1 MPPEKKTALVAAV
14 EILAKRLVSTAE
26 LRSKLAAKK
35 LFSPAEIDEAVLTV
49 KRMGALHDD
58 FLAEDIARSYRSR
71 GYGPAR
77 IRMALR
83 KRGIPNEIIEQTLN
97 GKDEEESPVFSHVA
111 VVEVGG
117 DGSASDQAADSDN
130 AFAVLHRKAAQFR
143 REPDVRKRKAK
154 AVRCLVGRGFSY
166 EDAINAAD
174 RWLREEGGGTD
185 EE

>member
-35 LFSPAEIDEAVLTV
+35 LFSPAEIDDAVLAM

-58 FLAEDIARSYRSR
+58 FLAEDVARSYRSR

-97 GKDEEESPVFSHVA
+97 GKDADAEPVDSGQS
-111 VVEVGG
+111 E
-117 DGSASDQAADSDN
+117 DGEN

-143 REPDVRKRKAK
+143 REPDPRKRKAK

-166 EDAINAAD
+166 EDAIGAAD
-174 RWLREEGGGTD
+174 RWMREEGAA

>member
-35 LFSPAEIDEAVLTV
+35 LYSPSEIDEVVLAV

-58 FLAEDIARSYRSR
+58 FLAEDVARSYRSR

-97 GKDEEESPVFSHVA
+97 GKDEEENPVFS
-111 VVEVGG
+111 G
-117 DGSASDQAADSDN
+117 DSTSDQSADGDN

-143 REPDVRKRKAK
+143 REPDARKRKAK
-154 AVRCLVGRGFSY
+154 AVRCLVGRGFTY

-174 RWLREEGGGTD
+174 RWMREEGGGTD

>member
-35 LFSPAEIDEAVLTV
+35 LFSPAEIDDAVLAV

-58 FLAEDIARSYRSR
+58 FLAEDVARSYRSR

-83 KRGIPNEIIEQTLN
+83 KRGIPQEIIEQTLN
-97 GKDEEESPVFSHVA
+97 GKDEDEPENSCESDSGQS
-111 VVEVGG
+111 E
-117 DGSASDQAADSDN
+117 DGDN

-143 REPDVRKRKAK
+143 REPDPRKRKAK
-154 AVRCLVGRGFSY
+154 AVRCLVGRGFTY

-174 RWLREEGGGTD
+174 RWMREEGGGTD

>member
-35 LFSPAEIDEAVLTV
+35 LYSPAERDEAVLAV

-58 FLAEDIARSYRSR
+58 FLAEDVARSYRSR

-83 KRGIPNEIIEQTLN
+83 KRGIPQEIIEQTLN
-97 GKDEEESPVFSHVA
+97 GKDEDEPENRAESDSGQSA
-111 VVEVGG
+111 
-117 DGSASDQAADSDN
+117 DGKN

-166 EDAINAAD
+166 EDAINATD
-174 RWLREEGGGTD
+174 RWMREEGGGTD

>member
-26 LRSKLAAKK
+26 LRSKLTAKK
-35 LFSPAEIDEAVLTV
+35 LFPPAEIDEAILAV

-58 FLAEDIARSYRSR
+58 FLAQDIARSYRSR

-83 KRGIPNEIIEQTLN
+83 KRGIPNEIIGQTLN
-97 GKDEEESPVFSHVA
+97 GNDEEDKPVFS
-111 VVEVGG
+111 GG
-117 DGSASDQAADSDN
+117 SEHESPSDGDN

-143 REPDVRKRKAK
+143 REPDARKRKAK

-166 EDAINAAD
+166 EDAIEAAD
-174 RWLREEGGGTD
+174 RWIREEGTA

>member
-26 LRSKLAAKK
+26 LRSKLTAKK
-35 LFSPAEIDEAVLTV
+35 LFPPAEIDEAILAV

-58 FLAEDIARSYRSR
+58 FLAQDIARSYRSR

-97 GKDEEESPVFSHVA
+97 GNEEEDKPVYS
-111 VVEVGG
+111 GG
-117 DGSASDQAADSDN
+117 IGSDSGSEQPDDGDN

-166 EDAINAAD
+166 EDAIEAAD
-174 RWLREEGGGTD
+174 RWMREEGTV

>member
-14 EILAKRLVSTAE
+14 EILARRLVSTAE

-35 LFSPAEIDEAVLTV
+35 LFSSAEIDDAVLAV

-77 IRMALR
+77 IRTALR
-83 KRGIPNEIIEQTLN
+83 KRGIPNEIIEQVLN
-97 GKDEEESPVFSHVA
+97 GNDEEPAATSELEQSA
-111 VVEVGG
+111 
-117 DGSASDQAADSDN
+117 DGEN

-143 REPDVRKRKAK
+143 REPDPRKRKAK

-166 EDAINAAD
+166 EDAIEAAD
-174 RWLREEGGGTD
+174 RWMREEGT
-185 EE
+185 EEE

>member
-1 MPPEKKTALVAAV
+1 MPPEKEKKTALVAAV
-14 EILAKRLVSTAE
+14 EILAKRLVSTHE

-35 LFSPAEIDEAVLTV
+35 LYSPAEIEEAVLAV

-58 FLAEDIARSYRSR
+58 FLAEDVARSYKSR

-83 KRGIPNEIIEQTLN
+83 KRGIPQEIIEQTLN
-97 GKDEEESPVFSHVA
+97 GKDEDEPVNRTESDSGQS
-111 VVEVGG
+111 E
-117 DGSASDQAADSDN
+117 DGEN

-143 REPDVRKRKAK
+143 REPDPRKRKAK

-174 RWLREEGGGTD
+174 RWIREEGGGTD

>member
-1 MPPEKKTALVAAV
+1 MHPEKKTALVAAV

-35 LFSPAEIDEAVLTV
+35 LFSPAEIDEAVLAV
-49 KRMGALHDD
+49 RRMGALHDD
-58 FLAEDIARSYRSR
+58 FLAEDVARSYRSR

-83 KRGIPNEIIEQTLN
+83 KRGIPQEIIEQTLN
-97 GKDEEESPVFSHVA
+97 GKDEDEPATRDESDSGQS
-111 VVEVGG
+111 E
-117 DGSASDQAADSDN
+117 DGEN

-174 RWLREEGGGTD
+174 RWMREEGGGTD

>member
-35 LFSPAEIDEAVLTV
+35 IFSPAEIDEAVLAV

-58 FLAEDIARSYRSR
+58 FLAEDVARSYRSR

-97 GKDEEESPVFSHVA
+97 GS
-111 VVEVGG
+111 GG
-117 DGSASDQAADSDN
+117 EDDAAADSNPGKTDCES

-143 REPDVRKRKAK
+143 REPDTHKRKAK
-154 AVRCLVGRGFSY
+154 AVRCLVGRGFAY
-166 EDAINAAD
+166 EDAIEAAD
-174 RWLREEGGGTD
+174 HWMREEGAA

>member
-35 LFSPAEIDEAVLTV
+35 IYPPSEIDEAVLAV

-58 FLAEDIARSYRSR
+58 FLAEDVARSYRSR

-83 KRGIPNEIIEQTLN
+83 TRGIPNELIEQTLN
-97 GKDEEESPVFSHVA
+97 GTDEDAAPAAGPETPS
-111 VVEVGG
+111 
-117 DGSASDQAADSDN
+117 DGDN
-130 AFAVLHRKAAQFR
+130 AFAVLRRKAAQFR
-143 REPDVRKRKAK
+143 REPDPRKRKAK

-166 EDAINAAD
+166 EDAIEAAD
-174 RWLREEGGGTD
+174 RWMREEGTH

>member
-1 MPPEKKTALVAAV
+1 MPPEKKTALAAAV

-35 LFSPAEIDEAVLTV
+35 LFSPAEIDEAVLAV

-58 FLAEDIARSYRSR
+58 FLAEDVARSYRSR

-83 KRGIPNEIIEQTLN
+83 KRGIPQEIIEQTMN
-97 GKDEEESPVFSHVA
+97 RKDEDDEPANDEGNSGQS
-111 VVEVGG
+111 E
-117 DGSASDQAADSDN
+117 DGDN

-143 REPDVRKRKAK
+143 REPDPRKRKAK

-166 EDAINAAD
+166 EDAIEATD
-174 RWLREEGGGTD
+174 RWMREEGGGTA

>member
-35 LFSPAEIDEAVLTV
+35 LFSPAEIEDAVLTV

-58 FLAEDIARSYRSR
+58 FLAEDVARSYRSR

-83 KRGIPNEIIEQTLN
+83 KRGIPQEIIDQTLN
-97 GKDEEESPVFSHVA
+97 GKDEDAEPVDSGQS
-111 VVEVGG
+111 E
-117 DGSASDQAADSDN
+117 DGEN

-154 AVRCLVGRGFSY
+154 AVRCLVGRGFTY
-166 EDAINAAD
+166 EDAIAATD
-174 RWLREEGGGTD
+174 RWLREEGGGSD

>member
-26 LRSKLAAKK
+26 LRKKLAAKK
-35 LFSPAEIDEAVLTV
+35 LFSPAEIDEAVLAM

-58 FLAEDIARSYRSR
+58 FLAEDVARSYRSR

-97 GKDEEESPVFSHVA
+97 GKDEDEPGNRDEPDSGQS
-111 VVEVGG
+111 E
-117 DGSASDQAADSDN
+117 DSDN
-130 AFAVLHRKAAQFR
+130 AFAVLHRKATQFR

-154 AVRCLVGRGFSY
+154 AVRCLVGRGFTY
-166 EDAINAAD
+166 EDAIQAAD

>member
-26 LRSKLAAKK
+26 LRSKLVAKK
-35 LFSPAEIDEAVLTV
+35 LFSPAEIDEAVLAV

-58 FLAEDIARSYRSR
+58 FLAEDVARSYRSR

-83 KRGIPNEIIEQTLN
+83 KRGIPQEIIEQTLN
-97 GKDEEESPVFSHVA
+97 GKDEDEPGNG
-111 VVEVGG
+111 VGSDSGQSG
-117 DGSASDQAADSDN
+117 DGDN

-143 REPDVRKRKAK
+143 REPDPRKRKAK
-154 AVRCLVGRGFSY
+154 AVRCLVGRGFTY
-166 EDAINAAD
+166 EDAIEAAD
-174 RWLREEGGGTD
+174 RWMREEGEGMD

>member
-1 MPPEKKTALVAAV
+1 MPTEKKTALVAAV
-14 EILAKRLVSTAE
+14 EILARRLVSTAE

-35 LFSPAEIDEAVLTV
+35 LFSPAEIDEAVLAV

-83 KRGIPNEIIEQTLN
+83 KRGIPNEIIEQVLN
-97 GKDEEESPVFSHVA
+97 GKEEEDTAPGEFETGSDSNRSD
-111 VVEVGG
+111 
-117 DGSASDQAADSDN
+117 DGDN
-130 AFAVLHRKAAQFR
+130 AFAVLRRKAAQFR
-143 REPDVRKRKAK
+143 REPDPRKRKAK

-174 RWLREEGGGTD
+174 RWMREEGGGM
-185 EE
+185 EEE

>member
-58 FLAEDIARSYRSR
+58 FLAEDVARSYRSR

-83 KRGIPNEIIEQTLN
+83 KRGIPQEIIEQTLN
-97 GKDEEESPVFSHVA
+97 GKDADAEPVDSGQS
-111 VVEVGG
+111 E
-117 DGSASDQAADSDN
+117 DGDN

-174 RWLREEGGGTD
+174 RWMREEGGGVD

>member
-1 MPPEKKTALVAAV
+1 MLPEKKTALVAAV

-35 LFSPAEIDEAVLTV
+35 LFSPAEIDEAVLAV

-58 FLAEDIARSYRSR
+58 FLAEDVARSYRSR

-97 GKDEEESPVFSHVA
+97 GKDEEDPPVFSGEPVS
-111 VVEVGG
+111 GSNQPDDG
-117 DGSASDQAADSDN
+117 DS

-143 REPDVRKRKAK
+143 REPDARKRKAK

-174 RWLREEGGGTD
+174 RWMREEGGGTD

>member
-35 LFSPAEIDEAVLTV
+35 LFSPAEIDEAVLAV

-58 FLAEDIARSYRSR
+58 FLAEDVARSYRSR

-97 GKDEEESPVFSHVA
+97 GKDEEDKSVFSH
-111 VVEVGG
+111 E
-117 DGSASDQAADSDN
+117 SASDQSSDGEN

-143 REPDVRKRKAK
+143 RESDVRKRKAK

-174 RWLREEGGGTD
+174 RWMREEGGGTD

>member
-35 LFSPAEIDEAVLTV
+35 LFPPAEIDEAVLAV

-83 KRGIPNEIIEQTLN
+83 KRGIPQEIIKRTLDGN
-97 GKDEEESPVFSHVA
+97 GEEDPVS
-111 VVEVGG
+111 
-117 DGSASDQAADSDN
+117 DGSGSAQSDDGDN
-130 AFAVLHRKAAQFR
+130 AFAVLHHKAAQFR

-166 EDAINAAD
+166 EDAIEAVD
-174 RWLREEGGGTD
+174 RWMREEGTA

>member
-35 LFSPAEIDEAVLTV
+35 LYPPSEIDAAVLAV

-58 FLAEDIARSYRSR
+58 FLAEDVARSYRSR

-97 GKDEEESPVFSHVA
+97 GTEEEAAPA
-111 VVEVGG
+111 GPEE
-117 DGSASDQAADSDN
+117 SADADN

-143 REPDVRKRKAK
+143 REPDPRKRKAK

-166 EDAINAAD
+166 EDAIEAAD
-174 RWLREEGGGTD
+174 RWMREEGVA

>member
-35 LFSPAEIDEAVLTV
+35 LFSPAEIDEAVLAV

-58 FLAEDIARSYRSR
+58 FLAEDVARSYRSR

-77 IRMALR
+77 IRMVLR
-83 KRGIPNEIIEQTLN
+83 KRGIPQEIIEQTLN
-97 GKDEEESPVFSHVA
+97 GKDEEEPGTRDEPDSGRS
-111 VVEVGG
+111 E
-117 DGSASDQAADSDN
+117 DGEN

-143 REPDVRKRKAK
+143 REPDARKRKAK
-154 AVRCLVGRGFSY
+154 AVRCLVGRGFTY
-166 EDAINAAD
+166 EDAIEAAD
-174 RWLREEGGGTD
+174 RWMREEGGGTD

>member
-35 LFSPAEIDEAVLTV
+35 LFSPAEIDDAVLAV

-58 FLAEDIARSYRSR
+58 FLAEDVARSYRSR

-83 KRGIPNEIIEQTLN
+83 KRGIPQEIIEQTLN
-97 GKDEEESPVFSHVA
+97 GKDADAEPVDSGQS
-111 VVEVGG
+111 E
-117 DGSASDQAADSDN
+117 DGEN

-143 REPDVRKRKAK
+143 REPDPRNRKAK

-166 EDAINAAD
+166 EEAINVAA
-174 RWLREEGGGTD
+174 RWMREEGGGTD

>member
-1 MPPEKKTALVAAV
+1 MPEKKTALVAAV
-14 EILAKRLVSTAE
+14 EILARRLVSTHE

-35 LFSPAEIDEAVLTV
+35 LYPPAEIEAAVLAV

-58 FLAEDIARSYRSR
+58 FLAEDVARSYRSR

-83 KRGIPNEIIEQTLN
+83 KRGIPQEIIEQTLN
-97 GKDEEESPVFSHVA
+97 GKDEDEPA
-111 VVEVGG
+111 NGG
-117 DGSASDQAADSDN
+117 EGDSGQSEDGEN

-166 EDAINAAD
+166 EDAIEAAD
-174 RWLREEGGGTD
+174 RWMREEGGGAD

>member
-26 LRSKLAAKK
+26 LRSKLTAKK
-35 LFSPAEIDEAVLTV
+35 LFPPAEIDEAILAV

-58 FLAEDIARSYRSR
+58 FLAQDIARSYRSR

-83 KRGIPNEIIEQTLN
+83 TRGIPNEIIEQILN
-97 GKDEEESPVFSHVA
+97 GNDEEDNPVFS
-111 VVEVGG
+111 GG
-117 DGSASDQAADSDN
+117 SEPVQSVDGDN

-166 EDAINAAD
+166 EDAIEAAD
-174 RWLREEGGGTD
+174 RWMREEGTA

>member
-14 EILAKRLVSTAE
+14 EILARRLVSTAE
-26 LRSKLAAKK
+26 LRTKLGAKK
-35 LFSPAEIDEAVLTV
+35 LFSPAEIDGAVLAV

-58 FLAEDIARSYRSR
+58 FLAEDVARSYRSR

-77 IRMALR
+77 IRIALR
-83 KRGIPNEIIEQTLN
+83 KRGIPNEIIEQVLN
-97 GKDEEESPVFSHVA
+97 GKEEEDAPAEFEIS
-111 VVEVGG
+111 
-117 DGSASDQAADSDN
+117 SASNQSDDGDN

-143 REPDVRKRKAK
+143 REPDAHKRKAK

-166 EDAINAAD
+166 EDAIGAAD
-174 RWLREEGGGTD
+174 RWMREEGGGSD